1 MVIMLSVVVRFHDLS
16 RLFELRRCLFSLL
29 CQSYAPLEICLMTQ
43 RFRSAETAELREALT
58 PLLDLNGAVQFEIYN
73 YSAELPPD
81 ARSALINL
89 GIGSA
94 RGRYLAFLDHDD
106 TILPFGYSQLIGEL
120 ERSSAAIAFA
130 SVAYKDAEVFEDTV
144 LVNRRIPAF
153 VGKNLADLFDH
164 NFCPIHSFVIDRSRA
179 DRTDLWFDTT
189 LSKHEDYDF
198 LLRFCAQY
206 PSSFELIGTFVG
218 DYYLKTDG
226 SNTNIWLSG
235 ETEDSR
241 KAWEESSKFLD
252 KRKAELVL
260 SPAVQEQLKKHVIMG
275 NDDHS

>member
-1 MVIMLSVVVRFHDLS
+1 MVSMLSVVVRFHDLS

-29 CQSYAPLEICLMTQ
+29 CQNFAPLEICLVTQ
-43 RFRSAETAELREALT
+43 RFSEAERISLIESLA
-58 PLLDLNGAVQFEIYN
+58 PLLALNEPVQFVLCN
-73 YSAELPPD
+73 YDEPLPRD

-89 GIGSA
+89 GIQTT

-106 TILPFGYSQLIGEL
+106 TILPLGYSQLIQDL

-130 SVAYKDAEVFEDTV
+130 SVAYKDAEVFEDTL

-164 NFCPIHSFVIDRSRA
+164 NFCPIHSFVIDRSRVDSA
-179 DRTDLWFDTT
+179 DLWFDST

-198 LLRFCAQY
+198 LLRFCAKY

-218 DYYLKTDG
+218 DYYLKSDG

-241 KAWEESSKFLD
+241 KGWEESSKFLD

-260 SPAVQEQLKKHVIMG
+260 SPAVQEQLNRHVMMG